1 MISSSFVGQ
10 LAAPFQHNL
19 LAAISK
25 TNVKLFVPSDMAF
38 RADESGLRVP
48 ALAQKLAVEHAAKE
62 LGVPTC
68 IVLPGCL
75 AESILDIP

>member
-1 MISSSFVGQ
+1 
-10 LAAPFQHNL
+10 

-25 TNVKLFVPSDMAF
+25 THVKLFVPSDLAF
-38 RADESGLRVP
+38 RADEQGLRVP
-48 ALAQKLAVEHAAKE
+48 ALAQKLAVEHKAKE

-75 AESILDIP
+75 AKSSLDVPYVVSLCRWEAGLY